1 MAETFNKEYTEE
13 ARLTTNKFLHK
24 LESEMSYQSTYNGD
38 VLSFDWLDEIE
49 EACPRIDII
58 VRNAKVA
65 LVQEAN
71 VELIEKAKRI
81 TVESVKDLAKHTNFI
96 NKYDDATQTVEPG
109 KILDIRNEET
119 FNIYENRFLHTLVYL
134 MERFVSERED
144 EIKNLEVSDQKLLE
158 YKGVSQTHKEKIHIE
173 VKVTSD
179 SIPSDDVND
188 ELQEQLKEIKVRI
201 KRVKEYI
208 SSWMRSEMIKSLDKA
223 HISPVQPPI
232 KKTNIIL
239 KNPNF
244 KVAVKLWEFLRKYG
258 MEDIDNSKDNVE
270 SQGNDVIRGFL
281 DHSFLIDYY
290 VLDSVTTSKREQKK
304 RLSKYAVVMLTQ
316 EVKRIV
322 DLLLSCGIKIT
333 EEEIMKLVAKELKE
347 EKSDRLVGAD
357 DVKKKFKSAMDE
369 YLERTQEYL

>member
-1 MAETFNKEYTEE
+1 
-13 ARLTTNKFLHK
+13 
-24 LESEMSYQSTYNGD
+24 
-38 VLSFDWLDEIE
+38 
-49 EACPRIDII
+49 
-58 VRNAKVA
+58 
-65 LVQEAN
+65 
-71 VELIEKAKRI
+71 
-81 TVESVKDLAKHTNFI
+81 
-96 NKYDDATQTVEPG
+96 
-109 KILDIRNEET
+109 
-119 FNIYENRFLHTLVYL
+119 
-134 MERFVSERED
+134 
-144 EIKNLEVSDQKLLE
+144 
-158 YKGVSQTHKEKIHIE
+158 
-173 VKVTSD
+173 
-179 SIPSDDVND
+179 
-188 ELQEQLKEIKVRI
+188 
-201 KRVKEYI
+201 
-208 SSWMRSEMIKSLDKA
+208 MIKSLDKA

-244 KVAVKLWEFLRKYG
+244 KVAVKLWEYLRKYG
-258 MEDIDNSKDNVE
+258 MEEIDNSKDNIE

-281 DHSFLIDYY
+281 DHSFLINYY
-290 VLDSVTTSKREQKK
+290 VLDSVTTSRREQKK

>member
-1 MAETFNKEYTEE
+1 MNNDQY
-13 ARLTTNKFLHK
+13 
-24 LESEMSYQSTYNGD
+24 
-38 VLSFDWLDEIE
+38 FDDFF
-49 EACPRIDII
+49 D
-58 VRNAKVA
+58 
-65 LVQEAN
+65 
-71 VELIEKAKRI
+71 
-81 TVESVKDLAKHTNFI
+81 
-96 NKYDDATQTVEPG
+96 
-109 KILDIRNEET
+109 NEEQEKLIPKSDISILK
-119 FNIYENRFLHTLVYL
+119 NY
-134 MERFVSERED
+134 SEELTAKTYVTNPAIARED

-158 YKGVSQTHKEKIHIE
+158 YKGISQTSREKLHIE

-179 SIPSDDVND
+179 SIPSDDVNED
-188 ELQEQLKEIKVRI
+188 LQEKFNEVKVRI

-208 SSWMRSEMIKSLDKA
+208 SSWMRSEMIKALDKA

-244 KVAVKLWEFLRKYG
+244 KVAVKLWEYLRKYG
-258 MEDIDNSKDNVE
+258 MEDIDNSKDNIE

-281 DHSFLIDYY
+281 DHTFLIDYY

-304 RLSKYAVVMLTQ
+304 QLSKYAVVMLTQ

-357 DVKKKFKSAMDE
+357 DVKKKFKSALDE